1 MKIVIQTQI
10 LENYAAHDENYSH
23 GVDESYW
30 KAKGGNTYVV
40 EGVSIEDAQSE
51 GYYDTI
57 FDLITENNEFFQ
69 EYILGSDLIDDVD
82 FVESDH
88 KQPWESITYITQEG
102 EQFHATKT
110 VENGEYGYMRKE
122 IAKVVESYVMK
133 DRDFDGANSFFENGT
148 FRKQF
153 HLVDGTVCN
162 NSSEF
167 LNMISEAA

>member
-23 GVDESYW
+23 GVDEAYW
-30 KAKGGNTYVV
+30 KSKGGNTYVV

-57 FDLITENNEFFQ
+57 FDLITENNPSFQ
-69 EYILGSDLIDDVD
+69 EYVLGSDLIDDAD

-102 EQFHATKT
+102 EQFRATKT

-122 IAKVVESYVMK
+122 IAKTVETYIMK
-133 DRDFDGANSFFENGT
+133 DRDGDSFVSQFFENGT

-153 HLVDGTVCN
+153 HLVDGAVCQN
-162 NSSEF
+162 QSEF
-167 LNMISEAA
+167 LNVIGA

>member
-1 MKIVIQTQI
+1 MKLVIQTQI
-10 LENYAAHDENYSH
+10 LENYAAHNEGYSH

-88 KQPWESITYITQEG
+88 KQEWESITYITQEG
-102 EQFHATKT
+102 EQFRATKT

-122 IAKVVESYVMK
+122 IAKTVETYIMK
-133 DRDFDGANSFFENGT
+133 DRDADSFVIQFFENGS
-148 FRKQF
+148 FSKQF
-153 HLVDGTVCN
+153 HLVDGSVCQN
-162 NSSEF
+162 QSEF
-167 LNMISEAA
+167 LNAIGA

>member
-10 LENYAAHDENYSH
+10 RENYAAHDENYSH
-23 GVDESYW
+23 GVDEAYW

-57 FDLITENNEFFQ
+57 FDLITENNPSFQ
-69 EYILGSDLIDDVD
+69 EYVLGSDLIDDAD

-102 EQFHATKT
+102 EQFRATKT

-122 IAKVVESYVMK
+122 IAKTVETYIMK
-133 DRDFDGANSFFENGT
+133 DRDGDSFVSQFFENGT

-153 HLVDGTVCN
+153 HLVDGAVCQN
-162 NSSEF
+162 QSEF
-167 LNMISEAA
+167 LNVIGA

>member
-10 LENYAAHDENYSH
+10 RENYAAHDEDYVH

-30 KAKGGNTYVV
+30 KSKGGNTFVV

-57 FDLITENNEFFQ
+57 FDLITENNPSFQ
-69 EYILGSDLIDDVD
+69 EYILGSELIDDVD

-88 KQPWESITYITQEG
+88 KEPWESITYITQEG
-102 EQFHATKT
+102 EQFRATKT

-122 IAKVVESYVMK
+122 IAKTVETYIMK
-133 DRDFDGANSFFENGT
+133 DRDADSFVIQFFENGS

-153 HLVDGTVCN
+153 HLVDGSVCQN
-162 NSSEF
+162 QSEF
-167 LNMISEAA
+167 LNAIGA

>member
-23 GVDESYW
+23 GVDEAYW

-57 FDLITENNEFFQ
+57 FDLITENNPSFQ
-69 EYILGSDLIDDVD
+69 EYVLGSDLIDDAD

-102 EQFHATKT
+102 EQFRATKT

-122 IAKVVESYVMK
+122 IAKTVETYIMK
-133 DRDFDGANSFFENGT
+133 DRDGDSFVSQFFENGT

-153 HLVDGTVCN
+153 HLVDGAVCQN
-162 NSSEF
+162 QSEF
-167 LNMISEAA
+167 LNVIGA

>member
-1 MKIVIQTQI
+1 MKLVIQTQI
-10 LENYAAHDENYSH
+10 LENYAAHNEGYSH

-57 FDLITENNEFFQ
+57 FDLITENNPSFQ

-88 KQPWESITYITQEG
+88 KQEWESITYITQEG
-102 EQFHATKT
+102 DKFRATKT

-122 IAKVVESYVMK
+122 IAKTVETYIMK
-133 DRDFDGANSFFENGT
+133 DRDADSFVIQFFENGS
-148 FRKQF
+148 FSKQF
-153 HLVDGTVCN
+153 HLVDGSVCQN
-162 NSSEF
+162 QSEF
-167 LNMISEAA
+167 LNAIGA